1 MEICGDMTIAIR
13 CYKGYIPTYGGSLTM
28 VIPKERNLNCS
39 SKQVIFLG
47 PKAHDVE
54 VHVPSQLG
62 NGRMRRIRTGDA
74 VGGLLHLAAIRL
86 GRPVDRRFF

>member
-1 MEICGDMTIAIR
+1 MPK
-13 CYKGYIPTYGGSLTM
+13 KGYIPTIVGVLYLTM
-28 VIPKERNLNCS
+28 VMHRK
-39 SKQVIFLG
+39 KQVIFR

-74 VGGLLHLAAIRL
+74 VGGLLHLAAICL
-86 GRPVDRRFF
+86 GRRIGVPL

>member
-1 MEICGDMTIAIR
+1 M
-13 CYKGYIPTYGGSLTM
+13 
-28 VIPKERNLNCS
+28 
-39 SKQVIFLG
+39 IFLG

-86 GRPVDRRFF
+86 GRRIGVSFSRKNGLKLTWNHKQ